1 MKEAELIHLIS
12 ERTSFSE
19 EVVGEM
25 MQALVDVIIETV
37 SVGKKVKIDRL
48 GMFERRSR
56 LPRQGRNPLTGEI
69 LDIPGTHLAAF
80 SAAETFAERVA
91 GKNS

>member
-56 LPRQGRNPLTGEI
+56 MARQGRNPSTGEFFN
-69 LDIPGTHLAAF
+69 IPATHVAVF
-80 SAAETFAERVA
+80 SAATPFSERVA